1 MDVRKKETEHLD
13 GEILRLEQQL
23 TLEYVEIGRRVTA
36 LAGGDSGD
44 EEFRKCLASSTA
56 LRRSIES
63 FRTDIDRIR
72 FITRQIDVCGQEI
85 DENSRRRNQLQQ
97 EILSKFTELGVG
109 SFALYLKLA
118 DQEPYRTIFEKLVK
132 LDLDVEERNRELR
145 QLEAGEQDKGFFDR
159 IKLKARKVL
168 LRGDIS
174 HLDRAKTAAYEQAGA
189 RIAETDFAR
198 HAEGSLR
205 HLFDLAHERKNGVE
219 TLNQESDRKIEEIEG
234 FRQELKRLETDGR
247 PEDRI
252 RGIEQLGKE
261 LETLHCWIG
270 RLYFDRDLRRGIKD
284 DGLAE
289 NHGVVADLRES
300 IRKRRHQIDLLKAE
314 AEIETLT
321 QKEKDRRGRRKQI
334 EEEMRVKERQ
344 IGVIDIEINMG
355 LRRIEELKRVLTGE
369 APYADAP
376 PLPPLPD
383 LYPHPGQRP
392 P

>member
-13 GEILRLEQQL
+13 GEILRLEQQI
-23 TLEYVEIGRRVTA
+23 TLEYVEIGRRVTD
-36 LAGGDSGD
+36 LAGGDAGD
-44 EEFRKCLASSTA
+44 EEFRKCLDSSTA
-56 LRRSIES
+56 LRRSIAS

-72 FITRQIDVCGQEI
+72 FITRQIDVCGQGI
-85 DENSRRRNQLQQ
+85 DENSRRRNHLQQ
-97 EILSKFTELGVG
+97 EILSKFTELGAG
-109 SFALYLKLA
+109 SFTLYLKLA

-132 LDLDVEERNRELR
+132 LDLDVGERNRELR
-145 QLEAGEQDKGFFDR
+145 QLEAEEQGKGFFDR
-159 IKLKARKVL
+159 IKLKAHKVL

-174 HLDRAKTAAYEQAGA
+174 HLDRAKAAAYEQAGA

-234 FRQELKRLETDGR
+234 FRQELKRLETEGC

-261 LETLHCWIG
+261 LEVLHCWIG
-270 RLYFDRDLRRGIKD
+270 RLYFERDLRREIKD
-284 DGLAE
+284 DGLA
-289 NHGVVADLRES
+289 GKYGIVADLRES

-355 LRRIEELKRVLTGE
+355 LRRIEDLKRVLAGE
-369 APYADAP
+369 APYVDAL

-383 LYPHPGQRP
+383 LYPHPGQKP